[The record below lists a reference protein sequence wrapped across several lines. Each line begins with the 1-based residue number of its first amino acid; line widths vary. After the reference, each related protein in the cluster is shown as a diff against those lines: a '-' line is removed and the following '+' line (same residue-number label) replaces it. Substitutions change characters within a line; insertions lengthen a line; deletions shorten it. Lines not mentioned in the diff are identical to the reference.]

1 MMHIRVGVM
10 AAIAVIDRPVND
22 GRGVNF
28 KNNLEKRTA

>member
-1 MMHIRVGVM
+1 MRVRGM
-10 AAIAVIDRPVND
+10 AANTIMNRAVND